1 MWVII
6 ALILALVLVCY
17 LTLQL
22 KKLQQTI
29 QNLTA
34 GMLNDINVL
43 SSQLSKIHQTMHL
56 IKSIE
61 PLFHKYKSINE
72 ALKSEDTIQNTAKL
86 EEPDAISKYAE
97 SVYMDMFKPDP
108 YKELFSQDDRMTY
121 LGGVNNGIF

>member
-1 MWVII
+1 MWMVI
-6 ALILALVLVCY
+6 ALVISLIIVSY

-29 QNLTA
+29 QSLTA
-34 GMLNDINVL
+34 GMLNDISTLN
-43 SSQLSKIHQTMHL
+43 SQLSKIHQTMHL

-72 ALKSEDTIQNTAKL
+72 ALKNEDTIQNTFKL

-97 SVYMDMFKPDP
+97 SVYMEMYNQEKLDP

-121 LGGVNNGIF
+121 LGS